1 MVRVKG
7 KRKFGLDRRPASGVC
22 SFAQPPKRV
31 CVRRESP
38 GMNWTRTTRNAGE
51 RPHVLTSLRVHWPEY
66 VMELTQ
72 MGLYLLF
79 TCLFATLFQHPVSP
93 IRHLVPNDTVRRAC
107 FGISVGATI
116 VAMVLTPWGKQSG
129 GHLNPAMTF
138 AFYRLGKVKLWDAIF
153 YSVSQFAGATAGVAI
168 ATSLL
173 LGAPGNPT
181 IRYAATLPGIYGTGV
196 AFIAEVVISFAL
208 MLTVLFASND
218 KLLSRYTPY
227 FVGALYAIF
236 ITLETPLSGMSMN
249 PARTFG
255 SAFRGR
261 YWHALWVYFM
271 APTLGMLVAAEFFLH
286 MRGGIGPYCAKLHHA
301 NDKRC
306 IFRHGTQQVRP

>member
-1 MVRVKG
+1 
-7 KRKFGLDRRPASGVC
+7 
-22 SFAQPPKRV
+22 
-31 CVRRESP
+31 
-38 GMNWTRTTRNAGE
+38 
-51 RPHVLTSLRVHWPEY
+51 
-66 VMELTQ
+66 MELTE
-72 MGLYLLF
+72 MGLYLFF

-93 IRHLVPNDTVRRAC
+93 IRHLVSNDTVRRAC

-116 VAMVLTPWGKQSG
+116 VAMALTPWGKPSG

-153 YSVSQFAGATAGVAI
+153 YGVAQFAGATAGVAI

-181 IRYAATLPGIYGTGV
+181 IRYAATLPGIYGAGV

-208 MLTVLFASND
+208 MLTVLFASNHN
-218 KLLSRYTPY
+218 LLSRYTPY

-271 APTLGMLVAAEFFLH
+271 APTLGMLGAAEFFLH